1 MTGTSAKNHS
11 GIFSTKRTKNLAEK
25 YGLDLYNKNA
35 YMYSG
40 KFITYDDV
48 QFIVDNLWLDY
59 FMGYSIEQP
68 DATISTTEKLNIIDS
83 LRIKFPDF
91 DYSLY

>member
-1 MTGTSAKNHS
+1 MTGTSAKNHP

>member
-11 GIFSTKRTKNLAEK
+11 GIFATKRTKNLAEK
-25 YGLDLYNKNA
+25 HGLDLYNKNA

-68 DATISTTEKLNIIDS
+68 DATISTTEKLHIIDS